1 MRTTYIVALLAVVSG
16 GCIVVHDNP
25 QPQPQPQPQGPP
37 TYHIKPNVG
46 TIVSP
51 GSQAGFG
58 ISANFGGSYR
68 LVWTGDATTR
78 YNNFKGTVYTPGR
91 FTVFDPG
98 CGGACPDESNDLFT
112 APGPVVGGGEQFTF
126 DTITSTGLD
135 GVDFG
140 VSLEPVEFSSLTI
153 DGGSYPTLVFFPNT
167 DSGGAIVNPEVIP
180 FSLTT
185 Q

>member
-1 MRTTYIVALLAVVSG
+1 MRSTYIVALFAVLSG

-25 QPQPQPQPQGPP
+25 QPQPQPQGPP
-37 TYHIKPNVG
+37 TYRIKPNVG

-51 GSQAGFG
+51 GSQAGYG

-68 LVWTGDATTR
+68 AVWTGDTTVR
-78 YNNFKGTVYTPGR
+78 YNNFKGAIYTPGR

-98 CGGACPDESNDLFT
+98 CGGACPDESNDIFT
-112 APGPVVGGGEQFTF
+112 APGAVVGGGEQFTF
-126 DTITSTGLD
+126 DTITSTGID

-140 VSLEPVEFSSLTI
+140 VSLEPVEFTLSI
-153 DGGSYPTLVFFPNT
+153 DGATYPSLVFFPNT
-167 DSGGAIVNPEVIP
+167 DSGGAIVSPEAIP
-180 FSLTT
+180 FQLTT